1 MNRKLFLLLMSLTL
15 SSCATI
21 ISGKTQN
28 VLIQTS
34 NGQTGVE
41 AEIRSGVM
49 IQTVTLPSAVMVKK
63 DETAITVMIKDS
75 KCFKKTI
82 TTSNT
87 PKYDL
92 IMILGGI
99 PGTITDMNTG
109 AAWKYESNLTA
120 TVQPKHASGCK
131 AVD

>member
-1 MNRKLFLLLMSLTL
+1 MNKILFLLLTSLTL

-28 VLIQTS
+28 VVIQTS

-41 AEIRSGVM
+41 AELRSGAMLQTITLPATVM
-49 IQTVTLPSAVMVKK
+49 IKK
-63 DETAITVMIKDS
+63 DETPLTVMIKDS

-99 PGTITDMNTG
+99 PGTITDMKTG
-109 AAWKYESNLTA
+109 AAWKYESNLIA
-120 TVQPKHASGCK
+120 TVQPKNASGCK
-131 AVD
+131 SVD